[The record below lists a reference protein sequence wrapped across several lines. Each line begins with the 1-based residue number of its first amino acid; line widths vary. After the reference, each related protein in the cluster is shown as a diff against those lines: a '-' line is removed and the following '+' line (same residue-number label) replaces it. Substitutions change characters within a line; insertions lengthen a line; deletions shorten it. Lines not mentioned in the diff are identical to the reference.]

1 MPIWIAMAAMA
12 WMAGGMEDAYRRDFT
27 GALMRVDYFHTG
39 TASKE
44 RFSLDRVRVEGPWSG
59 NPRRLLDSTGL
70 GKYRFRLTDPDSGR
84 VLFSRGFS
92 SIYGEWE
99 TTEEARQEVWRTFP
113 EAVCFP
119 EPRRTVRLEL
129 SKRDRRQAFQPI
141 WDVLIDPGSN
151 QVDRTPIKS
160 ADEITLLRNGPPS
173 DKVDLLFLGDGYPEE
188 EEFRQDVRRLA
199 EALYRVEPFASRRTD
214 FNVRGLFTP
223 AVAAGVSRPS
233 AGVVRNSP
241 LGASYDALGLK
252 RYILTTDDRAWRKA
266 AASVPSDFVVIL
278 VNEEEYGGGGIFN
291 LYAAVAA
298 DSSSSS
304 HLLVHEFGH
313 LFAGLGDEYYTSTV
327 VYLDLMAPGVEPW
340 EPNITA
346 LLDPARLKW
355 GHLVQEGTPL
365 PTPWDK
371 QGHEL
376 GSRSNG
382 ENSEAG
388 PTVRGKEPQA
398 GVVGAFEGASY
409 TATGLYRPALTCV
422 MFSRNE
428 PDFCPVC
435 REAIEKMIDFHV
447 K

>member
-12 WMAGGMEDAYRRDFT
+12 WMAALIEDAYRRDFT

-59 NPRRLLDSTGL
+59 NPRRLTDSTGL
-70 GKYRFRLTDPDSGR
+70 GKYRFRLTDPESGR

-99 TTEEARQEVWRTFP
+99 TTEEARQELWRTFP

-119 EPRRTVRLEL
+119 EPRRIVRLEL
-129 SKRDRRQAFQPI
+129 HKRDRQQAFHPV
-141 WDVLIDPGSN
+141 WEVLIDPGSN
-151 QVDRTPIKS
+151 EVDRSPTRS
-160 ADEITLLRNGPPS
+160 GNETTLMRNGPS
-173 DKVDLLFLGDGYPEE
+173 SQKVDLLFLGDGYPEE
-188 EEFRQDVRRLA
+188 GEFQRDADRLA
-199 EALYRVEPFASRRTD
+199 EALFRVEPFASRRTD
-214 FNVRGLFTP
+214 FNVRCLFTP
-223 AVAAGVSRPS
+223 ATAAGVSRPG
-233 AGVVRNSP
+233 AGVVIKSP
-241 LGASYDALGLK
+241 LGASYDAFGLK
-252 RYILTTDDRAWRKA
+252 RYILTTDDRAWRDA
-266 AASVPSDFVVIL
+266 AASAPSDFVVIL

-298 DSSSSS
+298 DSPYSS

-327 VYLDLMAPGVEPW
+327 AYLDLMAPGVEPW

-346 LLDPARLKW
+346 LLDPVRLKW

-376 GSRSNG
+376 RSRSIG
-382 ENSEAG
+382 ENPEAG
-388 PTVRGKEPQA
+388 PTGREMEPHA
-398 GVVGAFEGASY
+398 GIVGAFEGASY
-409 TATGLYRPALTCV
+409 TPTGLYRPAQTCV

-428 PDFCPVC
+428 PAFCLVC

-447 K
+447 E

>member
-1 MPIWIAMAAMA
+1 MPIWIAVAAMA
-12 WMAGGMEDAYRRDFT
+12 WMAAGMEAAYRRDFT

-44 RFSLDRVRVEGPWSG
+44 RFSLDRIRVEGPWAG

-70 GKYRFRLTDPDSGR
+70 GKYRFRLTDPESGR

-99 TTEEARQEVWRTFP
+99 TTEEARQEMWRTFP

-119 EPRRTVRLEL
+119 EPRRIVRLEL
-129 SKRDRRQAFQPI
+129 HKRDGQQEFQPV
-141 WDVLIDPGSN
+141 WKLLIDPRSN
-151 QVDRTPIKS
+151 EVDRSPTKS
-160 ADEITLLRNGPPS
+160 GNETTLMRNGPS
-173 DKVDLLFLGDGYPEE
+173 SRKVDLLFLGDGYPEE
-188 EEFRQDVRRLA
+188 DGFKRDAERLA
-199 EALYRVEPFASRRTD
+199 EALFRVEPFASRRTD
-214 FNVRGLFTP
+214 FNVTGLFTP
-223 AVAAGVSRPS
+223 AEAAGVSRPT

-241 LGASYDALGLK
+241 LGASYDALGLR
-252 RYILTTDDRAWRKA
+252 RYILTTDDRAWRDA
-266 AASVPSDFVVIL
+266 AASAPSDFVVIL

-298 DSSSSS
+298 DSPYSS

-327 VYLDLMAPGVEPW
+327 VYLDLVAPGVEPW

-371 QGHEL
+371 QGHEFR
-376 GSRSNG
+376 SRSNG

-388 PTVRGKEPQA
+388 PTVREKEPHA

-409 TATGLYRPALTCV
+409 TPTGLYRPARTCI
-422 MFSRNE
+422 MFSRKE
-428 PDFCPVC
+428 PEFCPVC